1 MRLLSLALNP
11 SAGEPVE
18 QVLNSHGWVSTW
30 GGALEEPV
38 PDRLSAGQD
47 KTTYQGVSSELRCP
61 ETETKRKD
69 CN

>member
-38 PDRLSAGQD
+38 PDLLSAGQD
-47 KTTYQGVSSELRCP
+47 KTTYQGVF
-61 ETETKRKD
+61 
-69 CN
+69 